1 MKTKK
6 TIILAGFL
14 AAALVGLIGVS
25 LVKGY
30 ISSGKIKEA
39 SAGQIKEIKI
49 SAYRFGFEPAAVTV
63 KKGQK
68 IRLVINN
75 TDALHG
81 IRIPD
86 LGVAGNDLVEFT
98 ANKTGEF
105 PWFCNNFCGQG
116 HQAMSGKLIVQ

>member
-1 MKTKK
+1 MKTKN
-6 TIILAGFL
+6 IAILAGVFS
-14 AAALVGLIGVS
+14 AALVGLVGVS
-25 LVKGY
+25 LVNGY
-30 ISSGKIKEA
+30 ISSG
-39 SAGQIKEIKI
+39 QIGETSQAKEIKI
-49 SAYRFGFEPAAVTV
+49 SAYRFGYEPAAVTV

-75 TDALHG
+75 TDTLHG

-86 LGVAGNDLVEFT
+86 LGLAGNDQLEFT

-116 HQAMSGKLIVQ
+116 HQGMSGKLIIQ